1 MPELRV
7 DEDAAPG
14 LRELRILRRA
24 HRDLE
29 RDVGRFSG
37 YHFMYFICRR
47 VSSENSPRG
56 SEFIHHVTN
65 KFRAAQ
71 RFHCFSASLSAT

>member
-7 DEDAAPG
+7 DEAAAPR
-14 LRELRILRRA
+14 LRELRFLRRT

-29 RDVGRFSG
+29 RVVAKIFRLPLHVF
-37 YHFMYFICRR
+37 HLP
-47 VSSENSPRG
+47 SSFLGKQTRG
-56 SEFIHHVTN
+56 AEFIHRVTN
-65 KFRAAQ
+65 KFRATW